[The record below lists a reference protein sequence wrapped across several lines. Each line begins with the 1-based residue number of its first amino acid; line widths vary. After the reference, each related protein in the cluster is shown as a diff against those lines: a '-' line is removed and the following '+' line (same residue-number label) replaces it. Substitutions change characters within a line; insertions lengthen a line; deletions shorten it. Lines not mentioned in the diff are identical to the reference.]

1 MPLYEYRCLNC
12 GEHFDVRQ
20 KFADATLTVHEQCG
34 GKVER
39 VLSAPALQFK
49 GSGFYIT
56 DYAKGS
62 NSPANGEKKKGDGSS
77 ANSDAGS
84 KSDSPSKTETTAKS
98 DSPAKSEPSKTKSES
113 KPSASS
119 DTK

>member
-12 GEHFDVRQ
+12 AEHFDVRQ
-20 KFADATLTVHEQCG
+20 KFADAALTVHEKCG

-62 NSPANGEKKKGDGSS
+62 NSPANGEKKKDDGNSGDKSDS
-77 ANSDAGS
+77 ASKSDTPA
-84 KSDSPSKTETTAKS
+84 KSDSPSKTESTTAK
-98 DSPAKSEPSKTKSES
+98 TES
-113 KPSASS
+113 KPSSTSS